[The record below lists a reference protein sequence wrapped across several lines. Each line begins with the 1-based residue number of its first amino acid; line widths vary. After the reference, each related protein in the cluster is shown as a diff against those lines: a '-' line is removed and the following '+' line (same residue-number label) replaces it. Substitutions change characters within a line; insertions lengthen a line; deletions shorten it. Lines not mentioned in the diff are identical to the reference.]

1 MRKVKGWGGEK
12 GDGEAEGESEA
23 KMGKTGTVTETESK
37 TARDEWR
44 PRAADGAKPPGVGA
58 WARSRIRRNIQR
70 NPLSLF
76 HDAPADNNND
86 DEDNS
91 LPPTSMDPITIGD
104 ASPSARQSILG
115 SFLRGRPRGTSQ
127 SHPSPPHDQSTR
139 DSPPPAIPPAD
150 HASGHRRRPAAASSN
165 LQPSV
170 SQSNSTPGFSQMLR
184 RRRSAGTVS
193 AAPSQAPAVAVART
207 VTGPAASSSHS
218 HAPAAGNGPAH
229 RIRLVPHID
238 SRRSLRF
245 DPISRD
251 VREGDPPLRIGRF
264 TDRSGLGLA
273 AANAMGSNK
282 LAFKSKVVS
291 RAHAEIWVEAGGRFF
306 IRDTKSSS
314 GTFLNHVRLSPANNE
329 SRPHELKDGDL
340 LQLGVDYQGGTE
352 DIYKCVKIKVEVN
365 REWQSHT
372 NPFNANAL
380 KQLKAIAIPQQSGNG
395 KKVAAKSA
403 LPDCCICLFC
413 VTIHQALFIAPCS
426 HAFHYKCIRPLL
438 ESNHPA
444 FSCPLCRTF
453 ADLEEDVEVEVDQEL
468 DSISIADASAAIS
481 AVAVAMTAVGD
492 RPNTGDGSSRE
503 RERGERDVG
512 AETEVEAD
520 TGASRLGAGLR
531 PRRVPPSVGGN
542 APRVVSGAVTEDV
555 DAEME
560 DVVALPPLPE
570 SNSVLAIEQE
580 YPDGDR
586 MADIRENSGSPVPVP
601 GPARGNGYSEVDFEV
616 EGGSSDGSGN
626 AIERASS
633 MPGKRKR

>member
-1 MRKVKGWGGEK
+1 
-12 GDGEAEGESEA
+12 
-23 KMGKTGTVTETESK
+23 
-37 TARDEWR
+37 
-44 PRAADGAKPPGVGA
+44 
-58 WARSRIRRNIQR
+58 
-70 NPLSLF
+70 
-76 HDAPADNNND
+76 
-86 DEDNS
+86 
-91 LPPTSMDPITIGD
+91 
-104 ASPSARQSILG
+104 
-115 SFLRGRPRGTSQ
+115 
-127 SHPSPPHDQSTR
+127 
-139 DSPPPAIPPAD
+139 
-150 HASGHRRRPAAASSN
+150 
-165 LQPSV
+165 
-170 SQSNSTPGFSQMLR
+170 MLR
-184 RRRSAGTVS
+184 RRRSAGTV
-193 AAPSQAPAVAVART
+193 AAASSQAPAVAVART
-207 VTGPAASSSHS
+207 VTGPAATSSN
-218 HAPAAGNGPAH
+218 APAPGTGPAH
-229 RIRLVPHID
+229 RIRLVPHLD

-352 DIYKCVKIKVEVN
+352 DIYKCVKIKVEVG
-365 REWQSHT
+365 REWQNHT

-380 KQLKAIAIPQQSGNG
+380 RQLKAIAIPQQSSASG
-395 KKVAAKSA
+395 KKVAAKST
-403 LPDCCICLFC
+403 LPDCCICLFG

-438 ESNHPA
+438 ETHHPA

-453 ADLEEDVEVEVDQEL
+453 ADLEEDVEVEVDPEL
-468 DSISIADASAAIS
+468 DAQSIAEASAAIS
-481 AVAVAMTAVGD
+481 AVAVAATAVGD

-503 RERGERDVG
+503 RERERDVG
-512 AETEVEAD
+512 AETEVEID
-520 TGASRLGAGLR
+520 TGASRLGSGARSRRIPPPAGGSSNT
-531 PRRVPPSVGGN
+531 PRVPPAG
-542 APRVVSGAVTEDV
+542 VVEDV

-560 DVVALPPLPE
+560 DMVILPPLPE

-586 MADIRENSGSPVPVP
+586 MVDIRENSDSPIPVP
-601 GPARGNGYSEVDFEV
+601 GPARANGRGTPGGYSEGEYEV
-616 EGGSSDGSGN
+616 EGGTSDGSGN
-626 AIERASS
+626 PIEPASS
-633 MPGKRKR
+633 MAGKRKR